1 MIIFGLVVLETEI
14 YVQVIIR
21 TEHVEIFGIK
31 RFIRKRTFLFVLEQT
46 DLFVT
51 SGFNTLVV
59 EQIVYAQAE
68 SECVGTVYVPVL
80 SDAGIHDVC
89 RIKLL
94 LTSDCVEHFRIFEHG
109 GLYDKSVL
117 ILASFSLM

>member
-59 EQIVYAQAE
+59 EQIVYAQA
-68 SECVGTVYVPVL
+68 
-80 SDAGIHDVC
+80 
-89 RIKLL
+89 
-94 LTSDCVEHFRIFEHG
+94 
-109 GLYDKSVL
+109 
-117 ILASFSLM
+117 